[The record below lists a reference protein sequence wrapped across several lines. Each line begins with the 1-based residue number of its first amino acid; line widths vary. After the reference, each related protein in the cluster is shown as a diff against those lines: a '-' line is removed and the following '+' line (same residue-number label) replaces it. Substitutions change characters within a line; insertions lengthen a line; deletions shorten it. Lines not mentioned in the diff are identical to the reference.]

1 MSSWENEIDAH
12 AAKVAAIR
20 ANPGHLNGIVGKFT
34 RPSFAYAL
42 LPLQASPKQIREA
55 NHLMLSTGYSYLR
68 LFAVKYRRQIAQ
80 CLGKLPTYQRV
91 EQQLRSH
98 AALPHGDSF
107 VTAYISGPFTAHIA
121 KSRMENPF
129 HLGTLRRLNDGMPI
143 RVGAAREPS
152 PSTTPAITAGDQ
164 EIIDV
169 SLIPMLASYQQLR
182 STKKV
187 PANQMTTAQHQVIM
201 EVWNSTQLAKQSTK
215 MNEEDLQA
223 LEDRFETLTHEL
235 NVAFRKITEDMA
247 GGMNYLHQNLHGLAT
262 QASQFSGLVH
272 QQLARTAEGEE
283 KIVALQVANK
293 SNNDNL
299 EILAQIVQAEAAR
312 RNELHTKL
320 DTWAR
325 KKNQEVSASRGDTML
340 TKEEI
345 TQLRNELQWERTN
358 RRKEK
363 EAQTK
368 AIADLETKV
377 NTARAK
383 SSTLEKARQEV
394 ATNLRAARAESM
406 STTAEITERLAQV
419 PTRKRRPTSAV
430 LFSQEEEFLK
440 AQRERLEFL
449 KGNSE
454 AGKVPPPPPPRQ
466 PPIATGGDPD
476 DDPGDDDD
484 DPLPSDRS
492 HRGRPDRRRSRDP
505 SRSQSRGPNQL
516 DKDEFAETIALAA
529 HILSKMKEGK
539 VEDSGKCLPVKA
551 PDTFDGTFTKFM
563 RWWESMDQYF
573 TIHK

>member
-1 MSSWENEIDAH
+1 MDAH

-20 ANPGHLNGIVGKFT
+20 ASPGHLDGIVGKFT
-34 RPSFAYAL
+34 SPGFAYAL
-42 LPLQASPKQIREA
+42 LPLRASPKQIREA
-55 NHLMLSTGYSYLR
+55 NHLMLCPGYCYLR

-80 CLGKLPTYQRV
+80 CLGKLPNFSRV

-98 AALPHGDSF
+98 TAFPRGDTF

-121 KSRMENPF
+121 KSRKENPF
-129 HLGTLRRLNDGMPI
+129 HIGTLRRLNEGMPI
-143 RVGAAREPS
+143 RVGAARELS
-152 PSTTPAITAGDQ
+152 PATTPAITAGDQ
-164 EIIDV
+164 EMIDV
-169 SLIPMLASYQQLR
+169 SLIPMSAAYQQLR

-187 PANQMTTAQHQVIM
+187 PANQMTTAQHQVIR
-201 EVWNSTQLAKQSTK
+201 EVWNSIQLARQSTK

-235 NVAFRKITEDMA
+235 NVAYRKITEDTA

-299 EILAQIVQAEAAR
+299 EILAQIVQAEAAQ
-312 RNELHTKL
+312 RNELDTKL

-325 KKNQEVSASRGDTML
+325 KKNQEVSALRGDTTL

-377 NTARAK
+377 NTALAN

-419 PTRKRRPTSAV
+419 PARKRRPTAAA

-454 AGKVPPPPPPRQ
+454 AGKVPPPPPPPRQ

-484 DPLPSDRS
+484 DPPPSERS
-492 HRGRPDRRRSRDP
+492 HRGRPDRRRSRNP
-505 SRSQSRGPNQL
+505 SRS
-516 DKDEFAETIALAA
+516 
-529 HILSKMKEGK
+529 
-539 VEDSGKCLPVKA
+539 
-551 PDTFDGTFTKFM
+551 
-563 RWWESMDQYF
+563 
-573 TIHK
+573 